1 MAESENQDGRMNSLK
16 LIKKGLVFLTLLVA
30 AVSLLSGCDT
40 FGSKN
45 EPPAMPPSAQQSMDT
60 LQANDV
66 VTVII
71 TGVPKPPDPHQERIR
86 EDGTI
91 TPPLVDS
98 MRPREKHRAWFK
110 KSLQSFTANTTGGMW

>member
-30 AVSLLSGCDT
+30 AVSLLSGCDL
-40 FGSKN
+40 FGPKN
-45 EPPAMPPSAQQSMDT
+45 EPTVLPPSALQATDT

-71 TGVPKPPDPHQERIR
+71 SNIPKPPDPHQERIR

-91 TPPLVDS
+91 TLPLVGQY
-98 MRPREKHRAWFK
+98 EAQGKT
-110 KSLQSFTANTTGGMW
+110 QSQVQKG